1 MKLIITIPH
10 RGLSARRLPTLA
22 AALQSALGL
31 RSPPSWQ
38 LVADDTPL
46 PLPTVDAAAACGI
59 TPDGFLRAAVAM
71 RIEPAAIV
79 GTARTWH
86 SSDVERVRTERP
98 KRGKRHAKPR
108 PTSEP
113 T

>member
-10 RGLSARRLPTLA
+10 RGLSARRLPTLG

-31 RSPPSWQ
+31 RSPPDWQ
-38 LVADDTPL
+38 LVADEAQ

-59 TPDGFLRAAVAM
+59 TPDGFLRAAVALQ
-71 RIEPAAIV
+71 IEPAAIV

-86 SSDVERVRTERP
+86 LADVERVKTERRP
-98 KRGKRHAKPR
+98 RGRPAKPR

-113 T
+113 TA

>member
-10 RGLSARRLPTLA
+10 RGLSARRLPTLG

-38 LVADDTPL
+38 LVADDTPP
-46 PLPTVDAAAACGI
+46 PLRTVDAAAACGI
-59 TPDGFLRAAVAM
+59 TPDGFLRASVALQ
-71 RIEPAAIV
+71 IEPAAII

-86 SSDVERVRTERP
+86 AADVERVKTQRP
-98 KRGKRHAKPR
+98 KRGRPKKEDKR
-108 PTSEP
+108 
-113 T
+113 